1 MIFGNVKIKGEGG
14 MKRYVWKKSFKMKVW
29 SLTLWKIKTPCT
41 LWMDAKR
48 CPLRVVVVLHVC
60 CVVLYHNIYCYT
72 ITFVV
77 LYCSVYCVCPVP
89 MEWVTLWAHVPFM
102 LLINDIREGA
112 FYAMLMSF
120 WLIFAGEHMMVG
132 SELLFP
138 SVLSY
143 QRRGS
148 TLPHPKRKEKKALQR
163 LKGY

>member
-1 MIFGNVKIKGEGG
+1 MHLMDGG
-14 MKRYVWKKSFKMKVW
+14 KALPSTGSCCV
-29 SLTLWKIKTPCT
+29 TC
-41 LWMDAKR
+41 
-48 CPLRVVVVLHVC
+48 VLC
-60 CVVLYHNIYCYT
+60 YTIICVVLYYNICRA
-72 ITFVV
+72 I
-77 LYCSVYCVCPVP
+77 LCCVCPVP

-148 TLPHPKRKEKKALQR
+148 TLPHPK
-163 LKGY
+163 G

>member
-1 MIFGNVKIKGEGG
+1 MHLVDGG
-14 MKRYVWKKSFKMKVW
+14 KALPSTGSCCV
-29 SLTLWKIKTPCT
+29 TC
-41 LWMDAKR
+41 
-48 CPLRVVVVLHVC
+48 VLC
-60 CVVLYHNIYCYT
+60 YTIICVVLYHNICRA
-72 ITFVV
+72 I
-77 LYCSVYCVCPVP
+77 LCCVCPVP

-148 TLPHPKRKEKKALQR
+148 TLPHPK
-163 LKGY
+163 G